1 MTCVMGDSSHECCLK
16 MNVFDK
22 HCLCSLQ
29 EMIKLHWFD
38 NNELHDVKTG
48 AQDEQIYKQVM
59 TCHRTSFVGMT
70 CTEHGDG
77 SGGTCRQTFYLC
89 ATQ

>member
-38 NNELHDVKTG
+38 NNELHDVKNG
-48 AQDEQIYKQVM
+48 
-59 TCHRTSFVGMT
+59 CVG
-70 CTEHGDG
+70 
-77 SGGTCRQTFYLC
+77 
-89 ATQ
+89 